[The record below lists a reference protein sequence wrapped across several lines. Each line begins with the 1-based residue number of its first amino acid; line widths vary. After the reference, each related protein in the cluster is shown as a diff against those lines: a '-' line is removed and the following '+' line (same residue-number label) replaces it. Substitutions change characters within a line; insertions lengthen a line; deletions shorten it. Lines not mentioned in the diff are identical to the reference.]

1 MPFPN
6 APPPPFSIVDIW
18 SVGCILAEMITSR
31 PLFPGADRKLDL
43 CHIPIY
49 FFLRIMTFFVCADID
64 QLLKI
69 MKLCGTPD
77 DEFMSRITSQEAR
90 NYIRTL
96 PNMTKKNFKAEFKN
110 ADEHGTVAA

>member
-1 MPFPN
+1 MTNSCYCLCFKLSKFD
-6 APPPPFSIVDIW
+6 FS
-18 SVGCILAEMITSR
+18 
-31 PLFPGADRKLDL
+31 
-43 CHIPIY
+43 
-49 FFLRIMTFFVCADID
+49 DID

-96 PNMTKKNFKAEFKN
+96 PLMQKKDFKAEFRN
-110 ADEHGTVAA
+110 ANDQAVSLLEKMLELDYEKRYDKMMSCYQ